1 MLTHRPIALVE
12 AQIEEHY
19 RLVQLSADG
28 LDATADAIRTAIA
41 EQQKDVQDERRR
53 QQERLLQLDDERS
66 KLLQAHYAHAILLDL
81 MKREQERI
89 AAAMKA
95 AEVSL
100 ASTEFTAEQVGQT
113 ITNAAANKSNYHQAY
128 SNASP
133 TVRRQM
139 NQALFARIEVTED
152 GVIEWEYTQ
161 PFALLMAAHGVSGPI
176 VDGVSSASRHDVIDG
191 ARRNRAKAP
200 CKKKDPSWLARVFP
214 TLCSKEARLA
224 EGKGFEPLVTRS
236 ATTAFEAAPFVRSGN
251 LPATRLAVNRRLA
264 AAEPTPQRRAAKKSV
279 SRAAHSSLRTPC
291 WVSNSWLRRGSVPK

>member
-66 KLLQAHYAHAILLDL
+66 KLLQAHYAHAIPLDL

-100 ASTEFTAEQVGQT
+100 ASTEFTAEQVEQT
-113 ITNAAANKSNYHQAY
+113 ITKAVAFASNYH
-128 SNASP
+128 
-133 TVRRQM
+133 
-139 NQALFARIEVTED
+139 QALFARIEVTED

-161 PFALLMAAHGVSGPI
+161 PFALLMAAHGMSGPI

-200 CKKKDPSWLARVFP
+200 CKKKDPSWLARAFP

-264 AAEPTPQRRAAKKSV
+264 AAEPPPQRRAAKKSE
-279 SRAAHSSLRTPC
+279 SRAAHSSPRTPC
-291 WVSNSWLRRGSVPK
+291 WTSNSWLRRGSAPKW

>member
-1 MLTHRPIALVE
+1 MSNATDSARNNLTIRPLGAALGAEVTGIDLAGPLDDDTLAAVQRAWME
-12 AQIEEHY
+12 HLVLVFPNQPLSDAQHISFAKRFGALEEHHQEIIKSRAAPEIFSVSNVDDDGNLMAPDHPSVAQI
-19 RLVQLSADG
+19 
-28 LDATADAIRTAIA
+28 
-41 EQQKDVQDERRR
+41 
-53 QQERLLQLDDERS
+53 
-66 KLLQAHYAHAILLDL
+66 
-81 MKREQERI
+81 
-89 AAAMKA
+89 
-95 AEVSL
+95 SL
-100 ASTEFTAEQVGQT
+100 AQRWHSDSSFRPVPSLGS
-113 ITNAAANKSNYHQAY
+113 ILHG
-128 SNASP
+128 
-133 TVRRQM
+133 
-139 NQALFARIEVTED
+139 IEVTED

-264 AAEPTPQRRAAKKSV
+264 AADQRLSGALRRNPSVGKRTLRFARRAG
-279 SRAAHSSLRTPC
+279 SRT
-291 WVSNSWLRRGSVPK
+291 RG